1 MAKEDGYSLE
11 VIAPV
16 DSMLLL
22 DNYNTTREY
31 LIHGE
36 LIVPGQDMYLGLC
49 YWHSWSGKTL
59 EEFMSLKMQR
69 TTEKIKGRS
78 IAIDE
83 LASREWVDAPAQPPL
98 TFSASAAPLSL
109 MAEVPKCK

>member
-22 DNYNTTREY
+22 DKYNTTREY

-36 LIVPGQDMYLGLC
+36 LIVPGQDMYLGAYVIGVVGREKHWKNLC
-49 YWHSWSGKTL
+49 
-59 EEFMSLKMQR
+59 R
-69 TTEKIKGRS
+69 
-78 IAIDE
+78 
-83 LASREWVDAPAQPPL
+83 
-98 TFSASAAPLSL
+98 
-109 MAEVPKCK
+109 